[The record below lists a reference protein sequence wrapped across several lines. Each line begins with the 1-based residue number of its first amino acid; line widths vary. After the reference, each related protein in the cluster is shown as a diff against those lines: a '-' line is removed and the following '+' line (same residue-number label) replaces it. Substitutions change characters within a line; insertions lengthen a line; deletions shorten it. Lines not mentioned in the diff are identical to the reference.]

1 MIKKKIKDQQVVEFL
16 ENNPNFFIDNPTVLS
31 KVNFLIKHNDLENQ
45 DSKIVPFKDWIIYN
59 LKNVKNDIIENA
71 RHNFFTQ
78 KKIHESVI
86 NILKINK
93 VDEFFIYIREFLPK
107 NFDLEVV
114 NVVTSNQDVSNKY
127 NLIFKNA
134 NTIQKIYGKKNQL
147 ILDAVDSDVDI
158 FDGLKEQIYSNAIY
172 SLGTNFF
179 STPSLLVFG
188 SKDKHFLNNKAYDL
202 VFFFSKVIQE
212 KLNQFSDE

>member
-31 KVNFLIKHNDLENQ
+31 KVNFSIKHNDLENQ

-127 NLIFKNA
+127 NLIFKNE

>member
-127 NLIFKNA
+127 NLIFKNE